1 MKTLK
6 KSVPIIVVVGIMAMV
21 DTVAAIMAIIVVLL
35 VLSTLYII
43 ENIES
48 DTMTEQR
55 ELIFHDTVPLSDN
68 RLEKARIRAKS
79 QKERILDFFAR
90 HPETRFTPPE
100 VEEFTGILL
109 TSARRTITNLTKEG
123 KLIKCQWS
131 EREMGIH
138 GIDNRTWKYN
148 KDYIK
153 PIN

>member
-6 KSVPIIVVVGIMAMV
+6 SAIPIIIVIGALGLV
-21 DTVAAIMAIIVVLL
+21 DTGAAILAFVAVLL

-43 ENIES
+43 EHIKR

-55 ELIFHDTVPLSDN
+55 ELIFHDTVPLNDN
-68 RLEKARIRAKS
+68 QLEKARIRAKS